1 MSFRWK
7 LFLSYVALSLVIAGG
22 GFGYVNHLLEQRLV
36 EESRSNLQQQAQ
48 LGRMLAEQQSSL
60 PPQALAKKLGA
71 AIKARV
77 TLIATDGRVVGDSD
91 VRDDQVAGLENHLSR
106 PEIQQAIT
114 SGSGWSI
121 RFSDTLR
128 TTMLYVALPLPTHQA
143 AVIRLALPLEYF
155 DAAKRALHNLLGGTV
170 SLLLLVSLGLSIFLS
185 KITSRPL
192 REIADA
198 AARIGV
204 GERGV
209 RIPMGKGEEID
220 YLARVLNEMASRIED
235 QMHKLTSEQ
244 QRLAAILRGMGE
256 GVMVTDTKG
265 SVMLINP
272 AFRKQ
277 FGLPGEVEGR
287 PLVEVCRNPDLLHAF
302 EEQRESGDEVTCEI
316 TIPTTNMVLMAHWVP
331 LARDNGNRGTV
342 AVFHDISD
350 LKRLETMRRDFVAN
364 VSHELR
370 TPVAVIKGYAETLLD
385 GALTESA
392 ERSRRFVEVIVSHS
406 ERLTNLI
413 NDILTLSK
421 LEARDAALELAPLDL
436 CGTVRKA
443 LMLMEDHART
453 KGVRLTATCPDSVPK
468 VLADQGQLEQV
479 LLNLLDNAIKYTP
492 DGGDVSISAGCSG
505 ERVQIQISDTGMG
518 IPSKDLPRIFERFYR
533 VDEGRSREQGGTG
546 LGLSIVKHIVQLH
559 GGEISVISEAG
570 KGSTFTV
577 LLSIAQGDTCK
588 TEEMR

>member
-7 LFLSYVALSLVIAGG
+7 LFISYLVLCMVMAVGL
-22 GFGYVNHLLEQRLV
+22 FTAVNSILETHLLD
-36 EESRSNLQQQAQ
+36 ESRENLLHQAQ
-48 LGRMLAEQQSSL
+48 LAKQLVEQQHTL
-60 PPQALAKKLGA
+60 KPQQLAHKLGSG
-71 AIKARV
+71 IKARV
-77 TLIATDGRVVGDSD
+77 TLIAADGRVVGDSD
-91 VRDDQVAGLENHLSR
+91 VRDDQVLGLENHRNR
-106 PEIQQAIT
+106 PEVQQALK
-114 SGSGWSI
+114 SGSGWSM
-121 RFSDTLR
+121 RHSDTLR
-128 TTMLYVALPLPTHQA
+128 TTMLYVAVTLPTNDMS
-143 AVIRLALPLEYF
+143 ILRLALPLEYF
-155 DAAKRALHNLLGGTV
+155 DTAKQTLHKLLGGAV
-170 SLLLLVSLGLSIFLS
+170 ALLLIISLLLSVIFS
-185 KITSRPL
+185 NITSKPL

-198 AARIGV
+198 AARIGI

-209 RIPMGKGEEID
+209 RVPTGKGEEID
-220 YLARVLNEMASRIED
+220 YLARVLNEMAARIED

-256 GVMVTDTKG
+256 GVMVTDTQG
-265 SVMLINP
+265 AIILVNP

-287 PLVEVCRNPDLLHAF
+287 PLVEVCRHPDLLHAF

-316 TIPTTNMVLMAHWVP
+316 TIPATNLVLMAHWVP
-331 LARDNGNRGTV
+331 LSGEHGKRGTV

-350 LKRLETMRRDFVAN
+350 MKRIETMRRDFVAN

-385 GALTESA
+385 GALDDTP
-392 ERSRRFVEVIVSHS
+392 ERGRHFVSIIAGHA

-421 LEARDAALELAPLDL
+421 LEARDAALALHPLDL
-436 CGTVRKA
+436 CGTIRKA
-443 LMLMEDHART
+443 QMLMEDHART
-453 KGVRLTATCPDSVPK
+453 KGIRLNATCPESVPK

-492 DGGDVSISAGCSG
+492 DGGDIAIRTRQ
-505 ERVQIQISDTGMG
+505 ENKRVVIEVSDTGIG
-518 IPSKDLPRIFERFYR
+518 IPSKDLKRIFERFYR

-546 LGLSIVKHIVQLH
+546 LGLAIVKHIVQLH
-559 GGEISVISEAG
+559 GGEITVTSEAG

-577 LLSIAQGDTCK
+577 TLPAA
-588 TEEMR
+588 

>member
-7 LFLSYVALSLVIAGG
+7 LFLSYVVLSLVIAGG
-22 GFGYVNHLLEQRLV
+22 GFGYVNHLLEKRLV

-48 LGRMLAEQQSSL
+48 LGRMLVEQQRGV
-60 PPQALAKKLGA
+60 PPQALAKKLGV

-77 TLIATDGRVVGDSD
+77 TLIAADGRVVGDSD
-91 VRDDQVAGLENHLSR
+91 VRDDQVAGLENHRSR
-106 PEIQQAIT
+106 PEIQQALA

-128 TTMLYVALPLPTHQA
+128 TTMLYTALPLPDHEA

-155 DAAKRALHNLLGGTV
+155 DVAKRALHNLLGGTV
-170 SLLLLVSLGLSIFLS
+170 ALMLLVSFGLSLFLS
-185 KITSRPL
+185 RITSKPL

-198 AARIGV
+198 AARIGT

-209 RIPMGKGEEID
+209 RIPTGQGEEID
-220 YLARVLNEMASRIED
+220 YLARVLNDMATRIDD
-235 QMHKLTSEQ
+235 QLHRLTSEQ

-256 GVMVTDTKG
+256 GVMVTDTRG
-265 SVMLINP
+265 SIMLVNP

-277 FGLPGEVEGR
+277 FGLPGEVEGK
-287 PLVEVCRNPDLLHAF
+287 PLVEACRNPDLLAAY

-316 TIPTTNMVLMAHWVP
+316 TIPVTNLVLMAHWVP
-331 LARDNGNRGTV
+331 LSRDNGNRGTV

-350 LKRLETMRRDFVAN
+350 LKRVETMRRDFVAN

-370 TPVAVIKGYAETLLD
+370 TPVAVIKGYGETLLD
-385 GALTESA
+385 GALEESA
-392 ERSRRFVEVIVSHS
+392 ERSRRFVEVIVSHA

-421 LEARDAALELAPLDL
+421 LESRDASLALQPLDL
-436 CGTVRKA
+436 CGTVNKA
-443 LMLMEDHART
+443 QMLMEDHARA
-453 KGVRLTATCPDSVPK
+453 KGVRLTATCPEGTPK

-492 DGGDVSISAGCSG
+492 DGGDVAITVSRTGG
-505 ERVQIQISDTGMG
+505 QVRVDVSDTGIG

-559 GGEISVISEAG
+559 GGEISVASEAG

-577 LLSIAQGDTCK
+577 LLPTSSK
-588 TEEMR
+588 EL

>member
-7 LFLSYVALSLVIAGG
+7 LFFSYIALSLLITGG
-22 GFGYVNHLLEQRLV
+22 SFVYLNYQMDKRLI
-36 EESRSNLQQQAQ
+36 EESRFNLEEQAK
-48 LGRMLAEQQSSL
+48 LTCLLAEQWGNTSS
-60 PPQALAKKLGA
+60 QALAKKLGA
-71 AIKARV
+71 SIKARV
-77 TLIATDGRVVGDSD
+77 TLIAADGKVTGDSD
-91 VRDDQVAGLENHLSR
+91 VRDDQLTSLENHAAR
-106 PEIQQAIT
+106 PEVQQAIRT
-114 SGSGWSI
+114 GAGWSI

-128 TTMLYVALPLPTHQA
+128 NTMLYVALPLNNKHSSI
-143 AVIRLALPLEYF
+143 IRLALPLEYF
-155 DAAKRALHNLLGGTV
+155 DSSKRSMHNMLGGT
-170 SLLLLVSLGLSIFLS
+170 LLMLLFSSFILSIYLS
-185 KITSRPL
+185 KVTSRPL
-192 REIADA
+192 RDIADV

-220 YLARVLNEMASRIED
+220 YLAKVLNEMAARIEE
-235 QMHKLTSEQ
+235 QMHRLTSEQ

-265 SVMLINP
+265 NIILVNP

-277 FGLPGEVEGR
+277 FGMPGEVEGR
-287 PLVEVCRNPDLLHAF
+287 PLVEVCRHPDLLHAF
-302 EEQRESGDEVTCEI
+302 EEQRETGDEVTCEI
-316 TIPTTNMVLMAHWVP
+316 TIPTTNLVLLAHWVP
-331 LARDNGNRGTV
+331 LNKDNGNRGTV

-350 LKRLETMRRDFVAN
+350 LKRLESMRRDFVAN

-385 GALTESA
+385 GALEESG

-421 LEARDAALELAPLDL
+421 LEARNASLTLYPLDL

-443 LMLMEDHART
+443 QMLMEDHARA
-453 KGVRLTATCPDSVPK
+453 KGIRITIDCKDTVPK

-492 DGGDVSISAGCSG
+492 DGGDVKVSAGT
-505 ERVQIQISDTGMG
+505 EKDRVQISISDTGMG

-559 GGEISVISEAG
+559 GGEITVSSKAGEGSSFKVILNMA
-570 KGSTFTV
+570 
-577 LLSIAQGDTCK
+577 
-588 TEEMR
+588 

>member
-7 LFLSYVALSLVIAGG
+7 LFLSYVVLSLVIAGG
-22 GFGYVNHLLEQRLV
+22 GFGYVNHLLEKRLI

-48 LGRMLAEQQSSL
+48 LGRMLAEQHRAV
-60 PPQALAKKLGA
+60 PPQILAKKLGV

-77 TLIATDGRVVGDSD
+77 TLIALDGRVVGDSD
-91 VRDDQVAGLENHLSR
+91 VRDDQVAGLENHRSR
-106 PEIQQAIT
+106 PEIQQALA

-128 TTMLYVALPLPTHQA
+128 TTMLYVALPLPENEA

-170 SLLLLVSLGLSIFLS
+170 ILLLLISFGLSLFLS
-185 KITSRPL
+185 KITSKPL
-192 REIADA
+192 QEIADA
-198 AARIGV
+198 AARIGT

-209 RIPMGKGEEID
+209 RIPTGRGRETD
-220 YLARVLNEMASRIED
+220 YLAKVLNDMATRIDE
-235 QMHKLTSEQ
+235 QLHRLTSEQ

-256 GVMVTDTKG
+256 GVMVTDTRG
-265 SVMLINP
+265 TINLVNP

-277 FGLPGEVEGR
+277 FGLPGEVEGK
-287 PLVEVCRNPDLLHAF
+287 PLVEVCRNPDLLSAYD
-302 EEQRESGDEVTCEI
+302 EQRESGDEVTCEI
-316 TIPTTNMVLMAHWVP
+316 TIPATNLVLMAHWVP
-331 LARDNGNRGTV
+331 LSRDNGNRGTV

-350 LKRLETMRRDFVAN
+350 LKRVETMRRDFVAN

-385 GALTESA
+385 GALEESA
-392 ERSRRFVEVIVSHS
+392 ERSRRFVEVIVSHA

-421 LEARDAALELAPLDL
+421 LESRDAALTLHPLDL
-436 CGTVRKA
+436 CGTITKA
-443 LMLMEDHART
+443 QMLMEDHARA
-453 KGVRLTATCPDSVPK
+453 KGIRLKTACPDGTPK
-468 VLADQGQLEQV
+468 ILADQGQLEQV

-492 DGGDVSISAGCSG
+492 DGGDVSITVATAGG
-505 ERVQIQISDTGMG
+505 RVRVEVSDTGMG

-546 LGLSIVKHIVQLH
+546 LGLSIVKHIIQLH
-559 GGEISVISEAG
+559 GGEISVASEAG

-577 LLSIAQGDTCK
+577 LLPISSK
-588 TEEMR
+588 EM

>member
-7 LFLSYVALSLVIAGG
+7 LFLSYIALSLLIAGG
-22 GFGYVNHLLEQRLV
+22 GFGYVNHLLEQRLLD
-36 EESRSNLQQQAQ
+36 ESRSNLQQQAQ
-48 LGRMLAEQQSSL
+48 LAKLLAEQQKTQPS
-60 PPQALAKKLGA
+60 QKLAHTLGA
-71 AIKARV
+71 AIKSRV
-77 TLIATDGRVVGDSD
+77 TLIAADGKVVGDSD
-91 VRDDQVAGLENHLSR
+91 VRDDQVGVLENHLSR
-106 PEIQQAIT
+106 PEVQQSLK

-121 RFSDTLR
+121 RHSETLR
-128 TTMLYVALPLPTHQA
+128 TTMLYVALPLRHTDA
-143 AVIRLALPLEYF
+143 AIIRLALPLEYF
-155 DAAKRALHNLLGGTV
+155 DAAKRSLHNLLGGAVT
-170 SLLLLVSLGLSIFLS
+170 LLLLLSLILSIVLS
-185 KITSRPL
+185 RITAKPL

-198 AARIGV
+198 AARIGI

-209 RIPMGKGEEID
+209 RVPTGKGEEID
-220 YLARVLNEMASRIED
+220 YLARVLNEMAARIED

-256 GVMVTDTKG
+256 GVMVTDTQG
-265 SVMLINP
+265 AIILVNP

-287 PLVEVCRNPDLLHAF
+287 PLVEVCRHPDLLHAF

-316 TIPTTNMVLMAHWVP
+316 TIPATNLVLMAHWVP
-331 LARDNGNRGTV
+331 LSGEHSKRGTV

-350 LKRLETMRRDFVAN
+350 MKRIETMRRDFVAN

-385 GALTESA
+385 GALDDTP
-392 ERSRRFVEVIVSHS
+392 ERGRHFVSIIAGHA

-421 LEARDAALELAPLDL
+421 LEARDAALTLHPLDL
-436 CGTVRKA
+436 CGTIRKA
-443 LMLMEDHART
+443 QMLMEDHART
-453 KGVRLTATCPDSVPK
+453 KGIRLNATCPESVPK
-468 VLADQGQLEQV
+468 VMADQGQLEQV

-492 DGGDVSISAGCSG
+492 DGGDIAIRTRQ
-505 ERVQIQISDTGMG
+505 ENKRVVIEVSDTGIG
-518 IPSKDLPRIFERFYR
+518 IPSKDLKRIFERFYR

-546 LGLSIVKHIVQLH
+546 LGLAIVKHIVQLH
-559 GGEISVISEAG
+559 GGEITVTSEAG

-577 LLSIAQGDTCK
+577 TLPSA
-588 TEEMR
+588 

>member
-7 LFLSYVALSLVIAGG
+7 LFFSYIVLSLLITGG
-22 GFGYVNHLLEQRLV
+22 SYLYLNHQMERRLI
-36 EESRSNLQQQAQ
+36 EESRFNLEQQAK
-48 LGRMLAEQQSSL
+48 LTCLLAEQWGYSSA
-60 PPQALAKKLGA
+60 QALAKKLGA
-71 AIKARV
+71 SIKARV
-77 TLIATDGRVVGDSD
+77 TLIATDGKVIGDSD
-91 VRDDQVAGLENHLSR
+91 VRDEQLASLENHAAR
-106 PEIQQAIT
+106 PEVQQAIK
-114 SGSGWSI
+114 SGSGYSI

-128 TTMLYVALPLPTHQA
+128 NTMLYVALPLNNKDA
-143 AVIRLALPLEYF
+143 SIIRLALPLEYF
-155 DAAKRALHNLLGGTV
+155 DSSKRSMHKMLGGSLLILLFA
-170 SLLLLVSLGLSIFLS
+170 SLLLSIYLS
-185 KITSRPL
+185 KITARPL

-209 RIPMGKGEEID
+209 RVPMGKGEEID
-220 YLARVLNEMASRIED
+220 YLAKVLNEMAARIEE
-235 QMHKLTSEQ
+235 QMHRLTSEQ

-265 SVMLINP
+265 NIILVNP

-277 FGLPGEVEGR
+277 FGIPGEVEGR
-287 PLVEVCRNPDLLHAF
+287 PLVEVCRHPDLLNAF
-302 EEQRESGDEVTCEI
+302 DEQRETGDEVICEI
-316 TIPTTNMVLMAHWVP
+316 TIPTTNLVLMAHWVP
-331 LARDNGNRGTV
+331 LHKDKVNHGTV

-350 LKRLETMRRDFVAN
+350 LKRLEIMRRDFVAN

-385 GALTESA
+385 GALEESGD
-392 ERSRRFVEVIVSHS
+392 RSRRFVEIIVSHA

-421 LEARDAALELAPLDL
+421 LEAKNASLTLHPLDL
-436 CGTVRKA
+436 CGTLRKA
-443 LMLMEDHART
+443 QMLMEDHARA
-453 KGVRLTATCPDSVPK
+453 KGIRITNNCPDTVPK
-468 VLADQGQLEQV
+468 VMADQGQIEQV

-492 DGGDVSISAGCSG
+492 DGGDVIVSAAM
-505 ERVQIQISDTGMG
+505 ETKDLVQITVSDTGMG

-559 GGEISVISEAG
+559 GGEITVSSKAG
-570 KGSTFTV
+570 EGSSFKVV
-577 LLSIAQGDTCK
+577 LKMA
-588 TEEMR
+588 

>member
-7 LFLSYVALSLVIAGG
+7 LFCSYVLLALIIAAG
-22 GFGYVNHLLEQRLV
+22 GFGYVNHLLKKRLID
-36 EESRSNLQQQAQ
+36 ESRSNLLQQAQ
-48 LGRMLAEQQSSL
+48 LARLLADQQTGAT
-60 PPQALAKKLGA
+60 PQALARKLGSA
-71 AIKARV
+71 LKARV
-77 TLIATDGRVVGDSD
+77 TLIAPDGQVLGDSD
-91 VRDDQVAGLENHLSR
+91 VRDDQVDSLENHLAR
-106 PEIQQAIT
+106 PEVEQALARGDGT
-114 SGSGWSI
+114 AI
-121 RFSDTLR
+121 RYSDTLR
-128 TTMLYVALPLPTHQA
+128 TTMLYAALPLKSHQA
-143 AVIRLALPLEYF
+143 AILRLALPLDSF
-155 DAAKRALHNLLGGTV
+155 DEAKQTLHRLLGGV
-170 SLLLLVSLGLSIFLS
+170 VIALLVISLTLSIVFS
-185 KITSRPL
+185 NITARPL

-209 RIPMGKGEEID
+209 RIPTGKGSEFD
-220 YLARVLNEMASRIED
+220 YLAGVLNEMAGRIEE
-235 QMHKLTSEQ
+235 QMHKLSSEQ

-256 GVMVTDTKG
+256 GVMVTDTRG
-265 SVMLINP
+265 TVMLINP
-272 AFRKQ
+272 ACRRQ
-277 FGLPGEVEGR
+277 FGLQGDVEGR
-287 PLVEVCRNPDLLHAF
+287 PLVEVCRHPDLLQAF
-302 EEQRESGDEVTCEI
+302 EEQRESGHEISCEI
-316 TIPTTNMVLMAHWVP
+316 TIPATNLVLRAHWVP
-331 LARDNGNRGTV
+331 LSGDNGKRGTV

-350 LKRLETMRRDFVAN
+350 LKRVETMRRDFVAN

-385 GALTESA
+385 GTLEESSD
-392 ERSRRFVEVIVSHS
+392 RSRRFVEVIVSHA

-421 LEARDAALELAPLDL
+421 LEAKDASLTLHPLDL

-453 KGVRLTATCPDSVPK
+453 KGVKLSAVCPEGLPK

-492 DGGDVSISAGCSG
+492 DGGDVAIEASTSQGRLQIS
-505 ERVQIQISDTGMG
+505 VSDTGIG

-559 GGEISVISEAG
+559 GGEITVTSEAG
-570 KGSTFTV
+570 KGSRFMVTLPPV
-577 LLSIAQGDTCK
+577 
-588 TEEMR
+588 

>member
-7 LFLSYVALSLVIAGG
+7 LFLSYISLSLLIAGG
-22 GFGYVNHLLEQRLV
+22 GFGYVNHLLEQRLLD
-36 EESRSNLQQQAQ
+36 ESRSNLQQQAQ
-48 LGRMLAEQQSSL
+48 LAKLLAEQQKAQ
-60 PPQALAKKLGA
+60 PPQKLAHTLGA
-71 AIKARV
+71 AIKSRV
-77 TLIATDGRVVGDSD
+77 TLIAADGRVVGDSD
-91 VRDDQVAGLENHLSR
+91 VRDDQVSSLENHLSR
-106 PEIQQAIT
+106 PEVQQSLK

-121 RFSDTLR
+121 RHSETLR
-128 TTMLYVALPLPTHQA
+128 TTMLYVALPLRHSDA
-143 AVIRLALPLEYF
+143 SIIRLALPLEYF
-155 DAAKRALHNLLGGTV
+155 DAAKRSLHNLLGGAVT
-170 SLLLLVSLGLSIFLS
+170 LLLLSSLILSIVLS
-185 KITSRPL
+185 RITAKPL

-198 AARIGV
+198 AARIGI

-209 RIPMGKGEEID
+209 RVPTGKGEEID
-220 YLARVLNEMASRIED
+220 YLARVLNEMAARIED

-256 GVMVTDTKG
+256 GVMVTDTQG
-265 SVMLINP
+265 AIILVNP

-287 PLVEVCRNPDLLHAF
+287 PLVEVCRHPDLLHAF

-316 TIPTTNMVLMAHWVP
+316 TIPATNLVLMAHWVP
-331 LARDNGNRGTV
+331 LSGEHGKRGTV

-350 LKRLETMRRDFVAN
+350 MKRIETMRRDFVAN

-385 GALTESA
+385 GALDDSP
-392 ERSRRFVEVIVSHS
+392 ERGRHFVSIIAGHA

-421 LEARDAALELAPLDL
+421 LEARDAALTLHPLDL
-436 CGTVRKA
+436 CGTIRKA
-443 LMLMEDHART
+443 RMLMEDHART
-453 KGVRLTATCPDSVPK
+453 KGIRLNATCPESVPK
-468 VLADQGQLEQV
+468 VMTDQGQLEQV

-492 DGGDVSISAGCSG
+492 DGGDIAIRTRQ
-505 ERVQIQISDTGMG
+505 ENKRVVIEVSDTGIG
-518 IPSKDLPRIFERFYR
+518 IPSKDLKRIFERFYR

-546 LGLSIVKHIVQLH
+546 LGLAIVKHIVQLH
-559 GGEISVISEAG
+559 GGEITVSSEAG

-577 LLSIAQGDTCK
+577 TLPAA
-588 TEEMR
+588 

>member
-7 LFLSYVALSLVIAGG
+7 LFLSYIALSLLIAGG

-48 LGRMLAEQQSSL
+48 LARLLAEQQRAL
-60 PPQALAKKLGA
+60 PPQALAHKLGA

-77 TLIATDGRVVGDSD
+77 TLIAADGRVVGDSD
-91 VRDDQVAGLENHLSR
+91 VRDDQVGSLENHQGR
-106 PEIQQAIT
+106 PEVQQALKT
-114 SGSGWSI
+114 GSGWSI
-121 RFSDTLR
+121 RYSDTLR
-128 TTMLYVALPLPTHQA
+128 TTMLYVALPLPA
-143 AVIRLALPLEYF
+143 GDASVIRLALPLEYF
-155 DAAKRALHNLLGGTV
+155 DAAKRALHNLLGGAVTLLLFS
-170 SLLLLVSLGLSIFLS
+170 SLLLSIFLS
-185 KITSRPL
+185 RITAKPL

-209 RIPMGKGEEID
+209 RIAMGKGEEID
-220 YLARVLNEMASRIED
+220 YLARVLNEMAARIEE

-265 SVMLINP
+265 NIILVNP

-287 PLVEVCRNPDLLHAF
+287 PLVEVCRHPDLLQAF
-302 EEQRESGDEVTCEI
+302 EEQRESGDEVSCEI
-316 TIPTTNMVLMAHWVP
+316 TIPITNLVLMAHWVP
-331 LARDNGNRGTV
+331 LTRDSGNRGTV

-350 LKRLETMRRDFVAN
+350 LKRVETMRRDFVAN

-370 TPVAVIKGYAETLLD
+370 TPVAVIKGYGETLLD
-385 GALTESA
+385 GALEESP
-392 ERSRRFVEVIVSHS
+392 ERSRRFVEIIVSHA

-421 LEARDAALELAPLDL
+421 LEARDAALTLHPLDL
-436 CGTVRKA
+436 CGTIRKA
-443 LMLMEDHART
+443 QMLMEDHARS
-453 KGVRLTATCPDSVPK
+453 KGIRIAAECPDGMPK

-492 DGGDVSISAGCSG
+492 DGGDVAIEISTNQG
-505 ERVQIQISDTGMG
+505 RLQISVSDTGIG

-559 GGEISVISEAG
+559 GGEITVSSEAG
-570 KGSTFTV
+570 KGSKFTV
-577 LLSIAQGDTCK
+577 TLPPV
-588 TEEMR
+588 

>member
-7 LFLSYVALSLVIAGG
+7 LFISYLTLCLLMAGG
-22 GFGYVNHLLEQRLV
+22 LFYSLNSILETHLLN
-36 EESRSNLQQQAQ
+36 ESRENLQQQAQ
-48 LGRMLAEQQSSL
+48 LAKILVEQQRTTL
-60 PPQALAKKLGA
+60 PQQLAHKLGTGM
-71 AIKARV
+71 KARV
-77 TLIATDGRVVGDSD
+77 TLIAADGRVVGDSD
-91 VRDDQVAGLENHLSR
+91 VRDDQVGTLENHRTR
-106 PEIQQAIT
+106 PEVQQALT
-114 SGSGWSI
+114 SGNGWSI
-121 RFSDTLR
+121 RHSDTLR
-128 TTMLYVALPLPTHQA
+128 TSMLYVAVTLPAGDMSVL
-143 AVIRLALPLEYF
+143 RLALPLESF
-155 DAAKRALHNLLGGTV
+155 DAAKHTLHKLLGGTV
-170 SLLLLVSLGLSIFLS
+170 VLLLIVSLILSALFS
-185 KITSRPL
+185 NITSKPL

-209 RIPMGKGEEID
+209 RVPTGKGEEID
-220 YLARVLNEMASRIED
+220 YLARVLNEMAARIED
-235 QMHKLTSEQ
+235 QMQKLTSEQ
-244 QRLAAILRGMGE
+244 QRLTAILRGMGE

-265 SVMLINP
+265 NIILSNP

-287 PLVEVCRNPDLLHAF
+287 PLVEVCRHPDLLHAF
-302 EEQRESGDEVTCEI
+302 EEQRDSGDEVSCEI
-316 TIPTTNMVLMAHWVP
+316 TIPVTNLVLMAHWVP
-331 LARDNGNRGTV
+331 LAGDNGKRGTV

-350 LKRLETMRRDFVAN
+350 LKRVETMRRDFVAN

-385 GALTESA
+385 GALNDTP
-392 ERSRRFVEVIVSHS
+392 ERGRHFVSVIAGHA

-421 LEARDAALELAPLDL
+421 LEARDAMLTLHPLDL
-436 CGTVRKA
+436 GGTIRKA
-443 LMLMEDHART
+443 QMLIEDHARA
-453 KGVRLTATCPDSVPK
+453 KGIRLVADCPEILPK

-492 DGGDVSISAGCSG
+492 DGGDVTIQACSKG
-505 ERVQIQISDTGMG
+505 EWIQFSVSDTGIG

-559 GGEISVISEAG
+559 GGEINVTSEAS
-570 KGSTFTV
+570 KGSIFTV
-577 LLSIAQGDTCK
+577 RLPIA
-588 TEEMR
+588 

>member
-7 LFLSYVALSLVIAGG
+7 LFLSYIALSLLIAGG
-22 GFGYVNHLLEQRLV
+22 GFGYVNHLLEQRLLD
-36 EESRSNLQQQAQ
+36 ESRSNLQQQAQ
-48 LGRMLAEQQSSL
+48 LAKLLAEQQKAQS
-60 PPQALAKKLGA
+60 PQKMAHTLGA
-71 AIKARV
+71 AIKSRV
-77 TLIATDGRVVGDSD
+77 TLIAADGRVVGDSD
-91 VRDDQVAGLENHLSR
+91 VRDDQVSSLENHLSR
-106 PEIQQAIT
+106 PEVQQSLK

-121 RFSDTLR
+121 RHSETLR
-128 TTMLYVALPLPTHQA
+128 TTMLYVALPLRTA
-143 AVIRLALPLEYF
+143 DATIIRLALPLEYF
-155 DAAKRALHNLLGGTV
+155 DAAKRALHNLLGGAV
-170 SLLLLVSLGLSIFLS
+170 ALLLFSSLLLSIVLSR
-185 KITSRPL
+185 ITAKPL

-198 AARIGV
+198 AARIGI

-209 RIPMGKGEEID
+209 RVPTGKGEEID
-220 YLARVLNEMASRIED
+220 YLARVLNEMAARIED

-265 SVMLINP
+265 AIILVNP

-287 PLVEVCRNPDLLHAF
+287 PLVEVCRHPDLLHAF

-316 TIPTTNMVLMAHWVP
+316 TIPTTNLVLMAHWVP
-331 LARDNGNRGTV
+331 LSGEHSKRGTV

-350 LKRLETMRRDFVAN
+350 MKRIETMRRDFVAN

-385 GALTESA
+385 GALEDTP
-392 ERSRRFVEVIVSHS
+392 ERGRHFVSIIAGHA

-421 LEARDAALELAPLDL
+421 LEARDAALALHPLDL
-436 CGTVRKA
+436 CGTIRKA
-443 LMLMEDHART
+443 QMLMEDHART
-453 KGVRLTATCPDSVPK
+453 KGIRLNATCPESTPK

-492 DGGDVSISAGCSG
+492 DGGDIAIRTRQ
-505 ERVQIQISDTGMG
+505 ENKRVIIEVSDTGIG
-518 IPSKDLPRIFERFYR
+518 IPSKDLKRIFERFYR

-546 LGLSIVKHIVQLH
+546 LGLAIVKHIVQLH
-559 GGEISVISEAG
+559 GGEITVTSEAG
-570 KGSTFTV
+570 KGSTFAVT
-577 LLSIAQGDTCK
+577 LPAA
-588 TEEMR
+588 

>member
-7 LFLSYVALSLVIAGG
+7 LFLSYFALSLVIAAG
-22 GFGYVNHLLEQRLV
+22 GFGYINYLLGKKLV

-48 LGRMLAEQQSSL
+48 LTRLLVEQGREQQPQKLAHSL
-60 PPQALAKKLGA
+60 GK

-77 TLIATDGRVVGDSD
+77 TLIDAEGKVLGESD
-91 VRDDQVAGLENHLSR
+91 VRDDQLEAIGNHLQR
-106 PEIQQAIT
+106 PEVQQALKE
-114 SGSGWSI
+114 GSGWSM
-121 RFSDTLR
+121 RHSATLR
-128 TTMLYVALPLPTHQA
+128 TTMLYVALPVTNNQA
-143 AVIRLALPLEYF
+143 TILRLALPLESF
-155 DAAKRALHNLLGGTV
+155 DAAKRSLHNLLGGAV
-170 SLLLLVSLGLSIFLS
+170 VLLLGISLLLSIILA
-185 KITSRPL
+185 KVTAKPL

-209 RIPMGKGEEID
+209 RIPTGKGEEID
-220 YLARVLNEMASRIED
+220 YLARVLNEMATRIDE
-235 QMHKLTSEQ
+235 QMHRLTSEQ

-265 SVMLINP
+265 TVILINP
-272 AFRKQ
+272 SFRKQ
-277 FGLPGEVEGR
+277 FGLVGEVEGR

-302 EEQRESGDEVTCEI
+302 EEQRESGNEVSCEI
-316 TIPTTNMVLMAHWVP
+316 AIPATNLVLMVHWVP
-331 LARDNGNRGTV
+331 LAGDNGKRGTV

-350 LKRLETMRRDFVAN
+350 LKRVETMRRDFVAN

-370 TPVAVIKGYAETLLD
+370 TPVAVIKGYGETLLD
-385 GALTESA
+385 GALDDSP
-392 ERSRRFVEVIVSHS
+392 ERSRRFVEVMVSHA

-421 LEARDAALELAPLDL
+421 LEAKDASLALHPLDL

-443 LMLMEDHART
+443 HMLMEDHART
-453 KGVRLTATCPDSVPK
+453 KGIRLTFDCPESLPK
-468 VLADQGQLEQV
+468 VLADQSQFEQV

-492 DGGDVSISAGCSG
+492 DGGDVTVHAQQTG
-505 ERVQIQISDTGMG
+505 ERIQISIRDTGIG

-559 GGEISVISEAG
+559 GGEISVTSDIG
-570 KGSTFTV
+570 KGSVFTV
-577 LLSIAQGDTCK
+577 VLLKA
-588 TEEMR
+588 

>member
-7 LFLSYVALSLVIAGG
+7 LFLSYFCLSLVIAGG
-22 GFGYVNHLLEQRLV
+22 GYLYLSHQLEQRLV

-48 LGRMLAEQQSSL
+48 LVRLLVEEQHAVSTQSLAH
-60 PPQALAKKLGA
+60 KLGTT
-71 AIKARV
+71 IKARV
-77 TLIATDGRVVGDSD
+77 TLIAADGKVTGDSD
-91 VRDDQVAGLENHLSR
+91 VRDDQVVAMENHLAR
-106 PEIQQAIT
+106 PEVQQALKD
-114 SGSGWSI
+114 GSGWSL
-121 RFSDTLR
+121 RRSDTLR
-128 TTMLYVALPLPTHQA
+128 TSMLYVALPLNNHPA
-143 AVIRLALPLEYF
+143 SIIRLALPLDYF
-155 DAAKRALHNLLGGTV
+155 DASKRSLHTMLGTAV
-170 SLLLLVSLGLSIFLS
+170 VLLLFSTLALSIILS
-185 KITSRPL
+185 NITSKPL

-220 YLARVLNEMASRIED
+220 YLASVLNEMAARIEE
-235 QMHKLTSEQ
+235 QMHRLTSGQ

-265 SVMLINP
+265 TIILVNP

-287 PLVEVCRNPDLLHAF
+287 PLVEVCRHPDLLHAF
-302 EEQRESGDEVTCEI
+302 EEQRETGNEVTCEI
-316 TIPTTNMVLMAHWVP
+316 TIPVTNLVLLAHWVP
-331 LARDNGNRGTV
+331 LAKDDGRRGTV

-350 LKRLETMRRDFVAN
+350 LKRVETMRRDFVAN

-385 GALTESA
+385 GALDDSP
-392 ERSRRFVEVIVSHS
+392 ERGRHFVSIISGHA

-421 LEARDAALELAPLDL
+421 LEARDAALVLNPLDL
-436 CGTVRKA
+436 GGTIRKA
-443 LMLMEDHART
+443 QMLMEDHART
-453 KGVRLTATCPDSVPK
+453 KGIQLIADCPETLPK
-468 VLADQGQLEQV
+468 VPADQGQLEQV

-492 DGGDVSISAGCSG
+492 DGGDVTIQARQEG
-505 ERVQIQISDTGMG
+505 EKVKVSVSDTGVG
-518 IPSKDLPRIFERFYR
+518 IPHKDLPRIFERFYR

-559 GGEISVISEAG
+559 GGEITVTSEAG

-577 LLSIAQGDTCK
+577 LLPTV
-588 TEEMR
+588 